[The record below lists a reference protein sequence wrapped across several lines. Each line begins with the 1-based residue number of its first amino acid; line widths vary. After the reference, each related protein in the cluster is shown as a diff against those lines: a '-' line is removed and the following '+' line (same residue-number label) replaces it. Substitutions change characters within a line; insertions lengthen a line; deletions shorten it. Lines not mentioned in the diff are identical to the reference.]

1 MRKKKWNELIIALMV
16 AMVVCGCGKT
26 QETDSATIKS
36 EINEEVAEEP
46 EEQEPEYETV
56 TYSVVV
62 ASENEDGSYTAYD
75 ADNTYILTL
84 DENLPENQRAEVMV
98 GAAISVST
106 EVEKAAENEKT
117 EVSEPESELDPE
129 KEEES
134 APVLVQ
140 VTAVADISEEEA
152 ADLTYATFEKINGF
166 SVEDLTDTP
175 MYANQTVNVR
185 KTNYHIHL
193 IFSERKLL
201 DEPIIKIASRNRFYD
216 KNGKHVRTKKEILGE
231 DGQIREGCY
240 IVKKGEVYEKRIFT
254 VKDEYFKSNA
264 FLEEV
269 KHSYTDLMNLYV
281 KDDKQKLQVF
291 ERGGIYL
298 ATKKIGKNNPKA
310 QEIESDNQ
318 KRQEWNRTVD
328 VALISGV
335 SEPHILEVKRKQI
348 SEPIK
353 GAISQIGRKPRLF
366 AGFVTVAI
374 AALELMIESVLMKK
388 YKEVSVQ
395 KEEINQTD
403 EDIMLE
409 KTATQ
414 VSDTEN
420 TQADAHES
428 MPKAPEQEKPE
439 TKQSEMTRMASKYPR
454 FFKVYNELEQQNT
467 VIYKKE
473 QQRTAK
479 KKELSEVKGW
489 FKGRKKKELQKEITE
504 LTSQIRDMKDYLPK
518 IVQRVGY
525 RNVQEFLKDFR
536 IAKSEYS
543 QYQKAIAQWK
553 QENGKEPEQQPHG
566 VRAKLAAN
574 RKKIEQEQKN
584 TQRTRSQS
592 KDRGAR

>member
-1 MRKKKWNELIIALMV
+1 MPKHPLTKDMAEFTLPKKEEGVPIARNSFIQMTKLSNVKGRITYISSHAKQENLYAVYETTERKFWRELAKCNQEEFAKSGTEGKCIEARELIIAL
-16 AMVVCGCGKT
+16 
-26 QETDSATIKS
+26 
-36 EINEEVAEEP
+36 
-46 EEQEPEYETV
+46 
-56 TYSVVV
+56 
-62 ASENEDGSYTAYD
+62 
-75 ADNTYILTL
+75 
-84 DENLPENQRAEVMV
+84 
-98 GAAISVST
+98 
-106 EVEKAAENEKT
+106 
-117 EVSEPESELDPE
+117 PESFVEYQPDMLLKLFTE
-129 KEEES
+129 HFKQNYGTEC
-134 APVLVQ
+134 
-140 VTAVADISEEEA
+140 IA
-152 ADLTYATFEKINGF
+152 ALHHNK
-166 SVEDLTDTP
+166 
-175 MYANQTVNVR
+175 R

-216 KNGKHVRTKKEILGE
+216 ENRKHVRTKKEILGE

-254 VKDEYFKSNA
+254 VKDEDFKSNA

-374 AALELMIESVLMKK
+374 AALELMIEKK

-403 EDIMLE
+403 EDTMLE

-428 MPKAPEQEKPE
+428 MPKAQEQEKPE
-439 TKQSEMTRMASKYPR
+439 PKQPEMTRMASKYPR
-454 FFKVYNELEQQNT
+454 YFKVHSELEQQNT
-467 VIYKKE
+467 AIYKKE
-473 QQRTAK
+473 QQRTTK

-489 FKGRKKKELQKEITE
+489 FKGKKKKELQEEVTE

-525 RNVQEFLKDFR
+525 QNVQEFLKDFQ

-553 QENGKEPEQQPHG
+553 QETGKEPEQQPHG
-566 VRAKLAAN
+566 VGAKLAAN
-574 RKKIEQEQKN
+574 RKKIEQGQKN
-584 TQRTRSQS
+584 TQRTRSQK

>member
-1 MRKKKWNELIIALMV
+1 MKKSLTILICVMLFLCQNSLYVTAEAASVIQIEN
-16 AMVVCGCGKT
+16 KK
-26 QETDSATIKS
+26 ATK
-36 EINEEVAEEP
+36 
-46 EEQEPEYETV
+46 EQE
-56 TYSVVV
+56 
-62 ASENEDGSYTAYD
+62 
-75 ADNTYILTL
+75 
-84 DENLPENQRAEVMV
+84 M
-98 GAAISVST
+98 
-106 EVEKAAENEKT
+106 
-117 EVSEPESELDPE
+117 
-129 KEEES
+129 
-134 APVLVQ
+134 
-140 VTAVADISEEEA
+140 EA
-152 ADLTYATFEKINGF
+152 
-166 SVEDLTDTP
+166 
-175 MYANQTVNVR
+175 
-185 KTNYHIHL
+185 
-193 IFSERKLL
+193 
-201 DEPIIKIASRNRFYD
+201 
-216 KNGKHVRTKKEILGE
+216 
-231 DGQIREGCY
+231 
-240 IVKKGEVYEKRIFT
+240 
-254 VKDEYFKSNA
+254 
-264 FLEEV
+264 
-269 KHSYTDLMNLYV
+269 YV
-281 KDDKQKLQVF
+281 KYVLQ
-291 ERGGIYL
+291 Y
-298 ATKKIGKNNPKA
+298 
-310 QEIESDNQ
+310 Q
-318 KRQEWNRTVD
+318 
-328 VALISGV
+328 
-335 SEPHILEVKRKQI
+335 
-348 SEPIK
+348 
-353 GAISQIGRKPRLF
+353 
-366 AGFVTVAI
+366 
-374 AALELMIESVLMKK
+374 
-388 YKEVSVQ
+388 
-395 KEEINQTD
+395 NQTD